1 LNQEKNIWINL
12 KAGEVSSL
20 KDLYDEYYQ
29 TLYNFG
35 RRMTTDILLIEDAIQ
50 DTFLAIW
57 KYKATT
63 AVPANIKQYLIRV
76 FRNQL
81 LKLLKDRMSGQT
93 VDDSHSFQFEVAI
106 DELIIEGESV
116 AVLKNKLNKALAEL
130 TDRQREIIYY
140 RFYENFSFEEIAVIM
155 NMQTRATYKLTARA
169 LAALR
174 VNIGSRLFYLLLL
187 AEFRLLA
194 R

>member
-1 LNQEKNIWINL
+1 LTQDKNIWINL

-20 KDLYDEYYQ
+20 KNLYDEYYQ

-35 RRMTTDILLIEDAIQ
+35 KRMTSDVLLIEDAIQ

-63 AVPANIKQYLIRV
+63 TIPANVKQYLIRV

-81 LKLLKDRMSGQT
+81 LKLLKTGFSDRT
-93 VDDSHSFQFEVAI
+93 VEEAYSFQFEVAI
-106 DELIIEGESV
+106 DEIIIEGEAV
-116 AVLKNKLNKALAEL
+116 AVLKDKLNKALAGL

-140 RFYENFSFEEIAVIM
+140 RFYENFSFEEIAIIM

-169 LAALR
+169 LAALKMH
-174 VNIGSRLFYLLLL
+174 IGYRLFYLLLF

>member
-1 LNQEKNIWINL
+1 MN
-12 KAGEVSSL
+12 SL
-20 KDLYDEYYQ
+20 KDLYDEHYQ

-35 RRMTTDILLIEDAIQ
+35 RRMTADILLVEDAIQ
-50 DTFLAIW
+50 ETFLAIW

-63 AVPANIKQYLIRV
+63 AVPDNIKQYLIRV

-81 LKLLKDRMSGQT
+81 LKLLKDRMSDRT
-93 VDDSHSFQFEVAI
+93 LDESHSFQFEVAI
-106 DELIIEGESV
+106 DELIIEGEAV
-116 AVLKNKLNKALAEL
+116 AELKDKLNKALAGL

-140 RFYENFSFEEIAVIM
+140 RFYENFSFEEIAAIM

-169 LAALR
+169 LAALKMH
-174 VNIGSRLFYLLLL
+174 IGYRLFYLLLI